1 MLCRFSH
8 AQLCNPMDRQ
18 APLSMGFSRREYW
31 SELPSPP
38 PRDLSKPGSN
48 PHLLCLLHWQAGSLP
63 LAPPEKPFIVPTLT
77 QMPPHTILP
86 WSLLKGSFTNSLLNF
101 STWIS
106 ALPSNPIPTDPY
118 HFIDISLMKVSTFH
132 LYNFLFLFDL
142 PDETVRSLKT
152 ESVFSSSYA
161 LNKLIVTS
169 CIE

>member
-1 MLCRFSH
+1 MPNSAILWIARLLC
-8 AQLCNPMDRQ
+8 PWD
-18 APLSMGFSRREYW
+18 
-31 SELPSPP
+31 SPGENTGVSC
-38 PRDLSKPGSN
+38 RA
-48 PHLLCLLHWQAGSLP
+48 LLQGIFPNQGRTHISCLLHWQAGSLP

-101 STWIS
+101 FTWIS